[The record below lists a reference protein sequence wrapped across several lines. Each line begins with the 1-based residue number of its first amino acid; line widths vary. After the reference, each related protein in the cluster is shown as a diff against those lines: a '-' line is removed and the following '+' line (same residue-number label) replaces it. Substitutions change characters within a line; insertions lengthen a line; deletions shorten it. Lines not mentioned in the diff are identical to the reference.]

1 MPFRWGESECQKS
14 FLFPGQRLV
23 SPGSANE
30 TSSIMVESVTR
41 SSTETCYSAIPKST
55 SDASKVVSRG
65 AGLSKA
71 FVGQKSS
78 FSVDCSKAGKGIGTS
93 CMLWCLSWVVFALKH
108 HSVNCKLCIRKEE
121 EHDFVS
127 WQLQINESSW
137 QQSET

>member
-1 MPFRWGESECQKS
+1 MHFGCRMHAGHLEGFETSLTMPFRWGESECQKS

-30 TSSIMVESVTR
+30 TSSILVESVTR
-41 SSTETCYSAIPKST
+41 SSTETCYSAIPKSA

-78 FSVDCSKAGKGIGTS
+78 FSVDCSKAGTAPGTRWMS
-93 CMLWCLSWVVFALKH
+93 GWFSGTFFCPEPTCEVK
-108 HSVNCKLCIRKEE
+108 I
-121 EHDFVS
+121 
-127 WQLQINESSW
+127 
-137 QQSET
+137 QSLGR

>member
-1 MPFRWGESECQKS
+1 MPFKWSESEREKP

-23 SPGSANE
+23 GPGSANE
-30 TSSIMVESVTR
+30 TSSILVESVTR

-78 FSVDCSKAGKGIGTS
+78 FSVDCSKAGMDTGTRW
-93 CMLWCLSWVVFALKH
+93 MFRVGGLAGHF
-108 HSVNCKLCIRKEE
+108 
-121 EHDFVS
+121 FP
-127 WQLQINESSW
+127 
-137 QQSET
+137 

>member
-14 FLFPGQRLV
+14 SLFPGQRLV

-30 TSSIMVESVTR
+30 TSSILVESVTR

-78 FSVDCSKAGKGIGTS
+78 FSVDCSKAGTSTGTGWMPGWFS
-93 CMLWCLSWVVFALKH
+93 RIFFALNQIAKLEFRAWGDDLVLKKNSKRYKVLTK
-108 HSVNCKLCIRKEE
+108 SVLIQR
-121 EHDFVS
+121 
-127 WQLQINESSW
+127 L
-137 QQSET
+137 